1 MLNQLK
7 TNANT
12 NVARGEAE
20 AAASSVKRVLAE
32 QKITKLTAERVKLQA
47 LLTKAEKAGNYKD
60 AEKALK
66 HLNKLTAELTAQ
78 QEEYN
83 QAIERTAGALR
94 KTVTQEFNR
103 ISQGIRPAIQNMIRE
118 GADLAVQQTRR
129 AHQAMIA
136 TAREVPRSVTEA
148 TQQLGRATIEY
159 EQMMASATMTA
170 LRYGQ
175 TVAEVTEAQDHL
187 VRSLS
192 INITQLDN
200 AGEVI
205 GEVTD
210 NLAWLGQRAHMST
223 GEMVNFAEQ
232 ATMAFGAGTL
242 NDLQEFSRE
251 FTAAAQIPAILNR
264 ELEAAGQNMGATFND
279 PMMMRMVQEWTLN
292 FADQAT
298 NIGEMTAA
306 MMSFRKRMVEAG
318 VTGVR
323 SMNNMQ
329 QAMARGIMGRRGHDA
344 NTVLAGTGLL
354 HDAQQAIRERNEG
367 NSEAFDRMTR
377 GMDEMDRRLFEQ
389 YAEGGTGM
397 DASYMFHL
405 MKTRPEGMEA
415 MLDNLVGVT
424 RGANG
429 NTAIAAELL
438 ASQGFDTGDET
449 SNARLAMILQA
460 RERGEQV
467 DMTEVESLL
476 STAQE
481 NEQQG
486 AEDRREV
493 YRNVGAIEEMMAQT
507 VGFLGN
513 ILSTLTDNFGRGG
526 GGIGSQLLTG
536 LLGGAGGAGIMSRLA
551 GGGGGSFLSG
561 LAARLGIGAAATGA
575 GGTAAGTLGAG
586 VGTVGGGTVAG
597 ATALAGSVGL
607 GIGSLIARL
616 MGVSFEEQ
624 ADSWRETGEM
634 ITDAFSSSEG
644 LWRGDGQW
652 TRRSTNGRE
661 HTGAENVSDFRQF
674 LQTQYDEAG
683 MIVDD
688 AEMSDLAS
696 AVRSARET
704 MTAEEFAGVRSK
716 LDDLGILE
724 EMQGLEGMQEV
735 FDRQRTQRS
744 RDAIDSTVTP
754 PTQVTPPPGAPGAS
768 RDGRTPADGTQGS
781 NAPVQGVRPANLQLA
796 SNGNGTVRV
805 EFEVNDLRRVVGEA
819 SAQNAIS
826 A

>member
-223 GEMVNFAEQ
+223 GEMANFAEQ

-481 NEQQG
+481 NEQQN
-486 AEDRREV
+486 AESRRDV
-493 YRNVGAIEEMMAQT
+493 YRNVGAIEQMMEQT
-507 VGFLGN
+507 VGFLGG
-513 ILSTLTDNFGRGG
+513 ILATLTGNIGTGG
-526 GGIGSQLLTG
+526 GGIGSQIVTS
-536 LLGGAGGAGIMSRLA
+536 LLGGAGGAGIMSQI
-551 GGGGGSFLSG
+551 
-561 LAARLGIGAAATGA
+561 AARFGFGAAATGVGA
-575 GGTAAGTLGAG
+575 GTAAGTGTAVGASGLGAAALSSAIAALPMALLG
-586 VGTVGGGTVAG
+586 LTVGASHE
-597 ATALAGSVGL
+597 AAQHLAGGDADENERAEHEYISSEQGFWRD
-607 GIGSLIARL
+607 GE
-616 MGVSFEEQ
+616 MGVRGPQRLQTSRGTTGHMRTQLQDLYNSSGISVDEEEIKDFGEYVRQ
-624 ADSWRETGEM
+624 AAQILNPQEFAQ
-634 ITDAFSSSEG
+634 ITD
-644 LWRGDGQW
+644 
-652 TRRSTNGRE
+652 
-661 HTGAENVSDFRQF
+661 
-674 LQTQYDEAG
+674 
-683 MIVDD
+683 
-688 AEMSDLAS
+688 
-696 AVRSARET
+696 
-704 MTAEEFAGVRSK
+704 K

-724 EMQGLEGMQEV
+724 DIQELEGMQEV
-735 FDRQRTQRS
+735 FAIQRGRRTSDMMRQTEP
-744 RDAIDSTVTP
+744 T
-754 PTQVTPPPGAPGAS
+754 PTQVTPPPGSPGAS

-781 NAPVQGVRPANLQLA
+781 NTPVQGVRPANLQLA